1 MPKVCWTGWST
12 GATIKPH
19 PVYDTVKGAAV
30 GSNLPVR
37 AAAAPAYL
45 GVGVLQRSR
54 QMRRPAQDLR
64 RFLLPRLLHP
74 ALPLP
79 AIPQPTNSIALIA
92 LSLSAR
98 SGGQGQKSPQSRTTR
113 NQNRALKAR
122 KERFLTTVHSWSGS
136 RISRASR
143 ARTLACGNCGAAPR
157 RCRSTLSRPSPHRTS
172 KRRYEWNRNCRT
184 TACSRPPPAAA
195 DANVCA
201 VHGTHPAG

>member
-37 AAAAPAYL
+37 AAAVPAYL

-54 QMRRPAQDLR
+54 QIQRPAQDAHQLR
-64 RFLLPRLLHP
+64 RLGRQHPRYRRLLTITRSHPLPR
-74 ALPLP
+74 
-79 AIPQPTNSIALIA
+79 

-122 KERFLTTVHSWSGS
+122 KEQFLTTVH
-136 RISRASR
+136 ICRAIRFCWPCAAASSKR
-143 ARTLACGNCGAAPR
+143 LQRFAADMGGWLEMSVNLAGAVRFGAVSAGQSDAGNCR
-157 RCRSTLSRPSPHRTS
+157 H
-172 KRRYEWNRNCRT
+172 
-184 TACSRPPPAAA
+184 
-195 DANVCA
+195 
-201 VHGTHPAG
+201 